1 MTGDFFKSR
10 INFMKQLRANLNNRR
25 KKRYMQRKQYNSFVG
40 KYARESIR
48 KSPDLQARFRSLRG
62 LPPRRKP
69 STVKPNP
76 NQLWQKAH
84 PVEESEETS
93 ADETSVDETSVEET
107 SVEETT
113 EEEQVEATSPVTA
126 LDLPSEDE
134 TVSEEDEP
142 ETPTATIPIEV
153 AEEQPKMAAPKVVA
167 PKLVA
172 PEPAEVEQPVLT
184 VVQQPE
190 AAPQE

>member
-1 MTGDFFKSR
+1 M
-10 INFMKQLRANLNNRR
+10 
-25 KKRYMQRKQYNSFVG
+25 
-40 KYARESIR
+40 
-48 KSPDLQARFRSLRG
+48 
-62 LPPRRKP
+62 
-69 STVKPNP
+69 
-76 NQLWQKAH
+76 
-84 PVEESEETS
+84 
-93 ADETSVDETSVEET
+93 
-107 SVEETT
+107 
-113 EEEQVEATSPVTA
+113 EATSPVTA

-167 PKLVA
+167 PKVVAPKLVA